1 MRCEAF
7 YEKWK
12 RCGNFCEKHPDTAE
26 KIDKYLDLVQELAD
40 RGVPEERT
48 MGAITERAA
57 RPLLAIQDENIREN
71 AISSVQKAIE
81 SKKNPITGKF
91 TDKLTSEDVS
101 AIVKKENGS
110 CAPQLFTSESEEWY
124 TPKDII
130 DAVIEV
136 FGYIDLDPCSPS
148 VDGPVPAQQHYTQK
162 EDGLIQPWAGKVYMN
177 PPYGTQ
183 VKEWVE
189 KCLREYD
196 GKNVLEAIILVA
208 ARTDTKWFNLLNEFP
223 WCAVEGRLAFSGSKN
238 KATFPSA
245 IFYLG
250 ENIKD
255 FFEVFSQFGPI
266 YHKVSPEEAD
276 VT

>member
-40 RGVPEERT
+40 MGVPEERT

-57 RPLLAIQDENIREN
+57 RPLLSIQDEETKQN
-71 AISSVQKAIE
+71 ALSHIE
-81 SKKNPITGKF
+81 TALNRKTPNGGNYHE
-91 TDKLTSEDVS
+91 KLTSEDVS
-101 AIVKKENGS
+101 EIVKKECGPNT
-110 CAPQLFTSESEEWY
+110 PQLFTSESEEWY

-162 EDGLIQPWAGKVYMN
+162 EDGLVQPWTGKVYMN
-177 PPYGTQ
+177 PPYGAQ
-183 VKEWVE
+183 VKYWVE
-189 KCLREYD
+189 KCLHEYD
-196 GKNVLEAIILVA
+196 SKNVQEAIILVA

-276 VT
+276 VV